1 MTRKLSFLLFA
12 AVLFVLQ
19 GCASTIT
26 KGADRRTQGAFI
38 EDGTIED
45 TATDRIKN
53 KYADKVHVNVNSYNR
68 KVLVTGEVADEA
80 VKADIS
86 RIVGGVQNVSEIN
99 NELTVGFMTSLSSRS
114 SDTITTSNVMFRLR
128 DSGKDFFRAERIKVV
143 TEHDIVYLL
152 GLVTHAEA
160 EVAKEITST
169 SRGVK
174 KVVPLFEYID

>member
-12 AVLFVLQ
+12 AALLVLQ
-19 GCASTIT
+19 GCATTIT

-38 EDGTIED
+38 EDGSIED

-68 KVLVTGEVADEA
+68 KVLVTGEVPDES

-99 NELTVGFMTSLSSRS
+99 NELTVGLLTSFSSRS
-114 SDTITTSNVMFRLR
+114 NDTLTTSNVMFRLR
-128 DSGKDFFRAERIKVV
+128 DSGKDFFRADRVKVV
-143 TEHDIVYLL
+143 TEHDTVYLL
-152 GLVTHAEA
+152 GIVTHAEA
-160 EVAKEITST
+160 EIAKEIAST

-174 KVVPLFEYID
+174 KVVPLFEYLD

>member
-1 MTRKLSFLLFA
+1 MTRNLSFLLFA

-19 GCASTIT
+19 GCASTLT
-26 KGADRRTQGAFI
+26 KGADRRTQGSFI

-68 KVLVTGEVADEA
+68 KVLVTGEVVDES

-86 RIVGGVQNVSEIN
+86 RIIGGVQNVSEIN
-99 NELTVGFMTSLSSRS
+99 NELTVGPLTGLSSRS
-114 SDTITTSNVMFRLR
+114 SDTLTTSNVMFRMR
-128 DSGKDFFRAERIKVV
+128 DSGKDFFRAERVKVV
-143 TEHDIVYLL
+143 TEHDTVYLL

-160 EVAKEITST
+160 DIAKEIAST

>member
-1 MTRKLSFLLFA
+1 MTRNLSFLLLA

-19 GCASTIT
+19 GCASTLT
-26 KGADRRTQGAFI
+26 KGADRRTQGSFI

-68 KVLVTGEVADEA
+68 KVLVTGEVADES

-86 RIVGGVQNVSEIN
+86 RIIGGVQNVTEIN
-99 NELTVGFMTSLSSRS
+99 NELAIGPLKSLSSRS
-114 SDTITTSNVMFRLR
+114 GDALTTSNVMLRLR
-128 DSGKDFFRAERIKVV
+128 DSGKDFRAERIKVV
-143 TEHDIVYLL
+143 TETDIVYLL

-160 EVAKEITST
+160 DIAKEIAST

>member
-1 MTRKLSFLLFA
+1 MMRKLSFLLLASLLFA
-12 AVLFVLQ
+12 MQ

-45 TATDRIKN
+45 TATERIKN
-53 KYADKVHVNVNSYNR
+53 KYADNVNSYNR
-68 KVLVTGEVADEA
+68 KVLITGEVADDT

-86 RIVGGVQNVSEIN
+86 RITGGVQNVSEIYS
-99 NELTVGFMTSLSSRS
+99 EFIVGPLTSLSSRS
-114 SDTITTSNVMFRLR
+114 SDTLTTSNVMFRMR
-128 DSGKDFFRAERIKVV
+128 DSGKDFFRAERVKVV
-143 TEHDIVYLL
+143 TEHDTVYML

-160 EVAKEITST
+160 EIAKEIAST

>member
-12 AVLFVLQ
+12 AVLLALQ

-45 TATDRIKN
+45 TATERIKN
-53 KYADKVHVNVNSYNR
+53 KYADKVHTNVNSYNR
-68 KVLVTGEVADEA
+68 KVLLTGEVADET
-80 VKADIS
+80 VKADIT
-86 RIVGGVQNVSEIN
+86 RIIGGVQNVSEIN
-99 NELTVGFMTSLSSRS
+99 NELTVGPLTSLSSRS
-114 SDTITTSNVMFRLR
+114 SDTLTTSNVMFRLR
-128 DSGKDFFRAERIKVV
+128 DSGKDFFRAERVKVV
-143 TEHDIVYLL
+143 TEHDTVYML

-160 EVAKEITST
+160 EIAKEIAST

>member
-12 AVLFVLQ
+12 AALLLLQ
-19 GCASTIT
+19 GCATTIT

-38 EDGTIED
+38 EDGSIED
-45 TATDRIKN
+45 TATDRIKS
-53 KYADKVHVNVNSYNR
+53 KYADKDHVNINSYNR
-68 KVLVTGEVADEA
+68 KGLETGEVPDEA

-99 NELTVGFMTSLSSRS
+99 NELTVGLMTSLSSRS